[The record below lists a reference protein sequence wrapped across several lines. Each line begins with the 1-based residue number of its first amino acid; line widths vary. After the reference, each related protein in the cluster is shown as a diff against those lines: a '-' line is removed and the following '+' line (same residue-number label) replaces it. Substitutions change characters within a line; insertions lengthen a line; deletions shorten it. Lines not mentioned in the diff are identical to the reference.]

1 MPLSNAELGDI
12 LAEVVKDAKAQ
23 WSINKTMASNLD
35 GSLAKVWMPDG
46 ADVEYKDLMRKAR
59 SPWLRYAA
67 RVQAQGLVVDG
78 YSNSEVW
85 ERVWQASGMDG
96 RQGALNEQVTG
107 YGYGYVLTFPSDDDA
122 GVLMRP
128 LSVHTTYTWSEDP
141 WSEFADIAIHQ
152 VSKKPEKWRVFDAE
166 AMYEFEG
173 DPSRPTD
180 VVVTTH
186 NAGVCPVTLIPAM
199 FAMEGMPESPVVQG
213 LSSYKRIV
221 DATFTLQ
228 MLQRYAGFPQKWQ
241 SGGEVGVDEQGNALV
256 RPSVDSL
263 LHTDDPTARF
273 GNFAAVDLNQAIAAV
288 DKHIQD
294 LAVST
299 QIPPH
304 YLLGKVVNLS
314 SDALAATETAYSR
327 LVSTMRESAGEGYEQ
342 ALRVG
347 AAILGLGDASEELA
361 SEVHWHDTGVTA
373 LGSASDAV
381 VKFDS
386 VGVPSKYLLRFVP
399 GMTKSE
405 IEEAV
410 SEMEGTGASAG
421 EDEAAAF
428 KAKFDALGVAVR
440 AGATFE
446 SAAAVLGLSGIV
458 YSGAV
463 PVTLRL
469 PEGDA
474 AGLEGSAP

>member
-12 LAEVVKDAKAQ
+12 LAEVVPEAKAQ
-23 WSINKTMASNLD
+23 WGRNRTMRLNLD
-35 GSLAKVWMPDG
+35 GSLAKVWMPEG
-46 ADVEYKDLMRKAR
+46 ADAEYKDLLRKAR

-78 YSNSEVW
+78 YSSSDVW

-96 RQGALNEQVTG
+96 RQSALNEQITG
-107 YGYGYVLTFPSDDDA
+107 YGYGYLLTFPSDDDA
-122 GVLMRP
+122 GVFMRP
-128 LSVHTTYTWSEDP
+128 LSVHSTYTWATDP
-141 WSEFADIAIHQ
+141 WAEFADIAVHQ
-152 VSKKPEKWRVFDAE
+152 VSREKWRVFDAE

-173 DPSRPTD
+173 DPARPSD
-180 VVVTTH
+180 VTVTEH
-186 NAGVCPVTLIPAM
+186 NAGVCPVVLIPAQ
-199 FAMEGMPESPVVQG
+199 FAMEGLPESPVLQG
-213 LSSYKRIV
+213 LSSYRRIV

-228 MLQRYAGFPQKWQ
+228 MVQRYAGFPQKWQ
-241 SGGEVGVDEQGNALV
+241 VGGEIATDENGNALV
-256 RPSVDSL
+256 RPSVDSI
-263 LHTDDPTARF
+263 LHSDDPTSKF
-273 GNFAAVDLNQAIAAV
+273 GNFAAVDMNQVIAAV

-347 AAILGLGDASEELA
+347 AAILGLEDANDLA
-361 SEVHWHDTGVTA
+361 SEVHWRDTGVTA

-386 VGVPSKYLLRFVP
+386 VGVPAKYLLRFVP
-399 GMTKSE
+399 GMTKAE
-405 IEEAV
+405 IEDAAKA
-410 SEMEGTGASAG
+410 MEK
-421 EDEAAAF
+421 EDETSGAGSVPGSPAE
-428 KAKFDALGVAVR
+428 GAV
-440 AGATFE
+440 TT
-446 SAAAVLGLSGIV
+446 
-458 YSGAV
+458 AV
-463 PVTLRL
+463 PV
-469 PEGDA
+469 GDIDGFTE
-474 AGLEGSAP
+474 AGNG